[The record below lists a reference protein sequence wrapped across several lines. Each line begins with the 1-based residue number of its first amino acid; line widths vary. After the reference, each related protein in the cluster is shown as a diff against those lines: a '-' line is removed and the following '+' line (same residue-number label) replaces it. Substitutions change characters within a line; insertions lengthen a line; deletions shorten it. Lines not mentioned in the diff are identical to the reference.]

1 MYDEL
6 GEISESEGEDEEEGL
21 MMGDRAEREM
31 EEGRKQAGAADERR
45 LASVASGSTSRAQR
59 REAQDPWSAR
69 EDEIFGLGGDDDD
82 EFEPGPAARRR
93 NDQDSGP
100 L

>member
-1 MYDEL
+1 M
-6 GEISESEGEDEEEGL
+6 SESEGEDEEEGL
-21 MMGDRAEREM
+21 MMGDRTEREM

-45 LASVASGSTSRAQR
+45 LASVTTSGSTSRAQR

-82 EFEPGPAARRR
+82 DEPIPVARRR